1 MTIEEAL
8 KVIQDI
14 YDEEH
19 PAFGNSRDRHEALE
33 MAMDALR
40 AQAA

>member
-1 MTIEEAL
+1 MTTEEAL

-14 YDEEH
+14 CNEEH
-19 PAFGNSRDRHEALE
+19 PAYGKSSDRHEALE